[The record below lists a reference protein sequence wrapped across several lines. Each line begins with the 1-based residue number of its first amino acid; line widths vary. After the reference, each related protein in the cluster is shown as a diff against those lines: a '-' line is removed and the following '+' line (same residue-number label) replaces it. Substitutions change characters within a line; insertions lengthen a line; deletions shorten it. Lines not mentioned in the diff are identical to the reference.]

1 MKGSDCWK
9 MPYLTRGAAY
19 HALMAQKRK
28 AGVEAAKSAG
38 SHGSFDVYECPTCQ
52 WWHLGHRLP
61 ELYRRELMKNWNK
74 YIDD

>member
-1 MKGSDCWK
+1 MKGNDCWK
-9 MPYLTRGAAY
+9 MPYLTRGAAH

-28 AGVEAAKSAG
+28 AGV
-38 SHGSFDVYECPTCQ
+38 DVYECPTCH

-61 ELYRRELMKNWNK
+61 AQYRRELMKNWSK